1 MIMIRLVFTIL
12 CFVVFDSY
20 ACSEETIKY
29 DFISV
34 VVNESKT
41 TKSFDLLMK
50 EKKNVGL
57 IIAKAPNQQLLVD
70 LNVEKINSD
79 TFSTTILL
87 DNDSVEHAYLSFSDS
102 GITSFCSDVVKLTK
116 LLENSKTSRVTH

>member
-20 ACSEETIKY
+20 ACSEETKKY

-34 VVNESKT
+34 VINESKT

-79 TFSTTILL
+79 TFATTILL

-102 GITSFCSDVVKLTK
+102 GIASFCSDVVKLTK
-116 LLENSKTSRVTH
+116 LLEK